1 MTFTSVNMKK
11 TEVKYD
17 LLPLIFFPR
26 KKKTAKTEEG
36 TEMWP
41 RVEYEKQKWDC
52 DYDSLQ
58 LLSKTRRRKILPTYD
73 AAIPGLISSEPLL
86 LSPDLLQLLG
96 EVQVSVARFDQ
107 EQASRG
113 YDLPALMLR
122 SESSSSSQIERL
134 TSSVRNVALAEV
146 CENAPENA
154 RLIAGN
160 VAAMREAIA
169 LDGPVDVSSICSVH
183 DVLMRGTGEAMGL
196 RREQVWIGGTS
207 FSPHGAR
214 FVPPHAS
221 RLSEYLDDLVRF
233 GCRQDI
239 DSLSKAAIFHAQFE
253 TIHPFTDGNGRTGR
267 VLLHKMLAFDEV
279 LKYST
284 LPISAGLLHDVEAY
298 MMALDAYHE
307 GEIEP
312 IIRCLAN
319 ALELAVVVGSKISRN
334 VDGLLENWAGRNSD
348 RKGSASHGLSLLL
361 VGQPVVNAPYV
372 ASGLKI
378 SERAART
385 VIETACERGIL
396 AKMGNRKRGAYYQ
409 ASELIAIL
417 EEASSLQGIRRLAAR

>member
-1 MTFTSVNMKK
+1 
-11 TEVKYD
+11 
-17 LLPLIFFPR
+17 
-26 KKKTAKTEEG
+26 
-36 TEMWP
+36 
-41 RVEYEKQKWDC
+41 
-52 DYDSLQ
+52 
-58 LLSKTRRRKILPTYD
+58 
-73 AAIPGLISSEPLL
+73 
-86 LSPDLLQLLG
+86 
-96 EVQVSVARFDQ
+96 
-107 EQASRG
+107 
-113 YDLPALMLR
+113 
-122 SESSSSSQIERL
+122 
-134 TSSVRNVALAEV
+134 
-146 CENAPENA
+146 
-154 RLIAGN
+154 
-160 VAAMREAIA
+160 
-169 LDGPVDVSSICSVH
+169 
-183 DVLMRGTGEAMGL
+183 
-196 RREQVWIGGTS
+196 
-207 FSPHGAR
+207 
-214 FVPPHAS
+214 
-221 RLSEYLDDLVRF
+221 
-233 GCRQDI
+233 
-239 DSLSKAAIFHAQFE
+239 
-253 TIHPFTDGNGRTGR
+253 
-267 VLLHKMLAFDEV
+267 MLAFDEV

-284 LPISAGLLHDVEAY
+284 LPISAGLLHNVEAY

-307 GEIEP
+307 GETEP